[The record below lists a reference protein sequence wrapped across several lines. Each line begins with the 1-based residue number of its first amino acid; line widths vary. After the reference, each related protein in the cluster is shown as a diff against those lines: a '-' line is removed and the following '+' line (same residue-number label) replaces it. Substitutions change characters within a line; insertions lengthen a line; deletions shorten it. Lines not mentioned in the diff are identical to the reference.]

1 MRLMSPILQRV
12 VYPALGRVG
21 YFHSRNTASVSV
33 ITYHGVLPREY
44 RVADPFLDNTLVSIA
59 TFQSHLRLLKKHYN
73 VISPDRFC
81 GWLRGQEELPA
92 RAVLLTC
99 DDGLL
104 NNLTVML
111 PMLQEE
117 RLQCLFFITGGSL
130 GDSATMLWYVE
141 LWLLLMEV
149 RGDRP
154 PFDWRGNIIAGIPA
168 DLAARRACWL
178 RLMKTLSPLDADS
191 RAAFL
196 REAAVLWNLDRSWMQ
211 RYFDDPLLRQRF
223 QLLAAP
229 EVKQLADAGMT
240 LGAHTMSHPALS
252 GQPADLARA
261 EIAHCRITLE
271 KCSGQRVWAIAYPFG
286 DPASVGSREYKL
298 AEDAGYACGFV
309 NVGGSV
315 GASNSRF
322 ALPRIHVTAEMS
334 LSVYEAHI
342 SGFHG
347 SLQSRFRSN

>member
-12 VYPALGRVG
+12 VYPALRRVG
-21 YFHSRNTASVSV
+21 YFHSRSAASVSV
-33 ITYHGVLPREY
+33 ITYHGVLPQEY

-59 TFQSHLRLLKKHYN
+59 AFQSHLRLLKKHYN
-73 VISPDRFC
+73 VIPPDRFQ
-81 GWLRGQEELPA
+81 GWLRGHEELPA

-111 PMLQEE
+111 PILQQEQ
-117 RLQCLFFITGGSL
+117 LQCLFFITGGSL
-130 GDSATMLWYVE
+130 GDSAAMLWYVE
-141 LWLLLMEV
+141 LWLQLMEV

-154 PFDWRGNIIAGIPA
+154 PFDWRGNIVAGIPA
-168 DLAARRACWL
+168 DPAARRGCWL
-178 RLMKTLSPLDADS
+178 RLMKTLYSLDADS

-196 REAAVLWNLDRSWMQ
+196 REAAVLWGLDRSWKQ
-211 RYFDDPLLRQRF
+211 RYFIDPLLRQRF
-223 QLLAAP
+223 QLLAAH
-229 EVKQLADAGMT
+229 EVRQLADAGMT
-240 LGAHTMSHPALS
+240 LGAHTISHPALR

-261 EIAHCRITLE
+261 EIGDCKVALE
-271 KCSGQRVWAIAYPFG
+271 RCSGQHVWAIAYPFG
-286 DPASVGSREYKL
+286 DPASVGSREYTL
-298 AEDAGYACGFV
+298 AEDASYTCGFV

-315 GASNSRF
+315 GALNSRF